1 MTTWFVQC
9 RTYFSASATLF
20 IQSNQWLKY
29 QIKEAQRLYK
39 YGSICDKSGGFHP
52 KW

>member
-9 RTYFSASATLF
+9 QAYFSAYAVLF

-29 QIKEAQRLYK
+29 QIKETQRLYK
-39 YGSICDKSGGFHP
+39 YGSICDKSGGSHP
-52 KW
+52 NW